1 MDLMHEIADWLN
13 DDNANY
19 HDGLF
24 LLEQVSKKTT
34 LINFLRR
41 KENGNNRNKLHYELD
56 KIQKNGP
63 DKSSE
68 PIKRKYY
75 LNAKIYKAKETEE
88 LPKHEPTL
96 EHSKISEDDPVL
108 HKLSIKKGEVHME
121 RAAMANR
128 MKMCKSDA
136 QRKEIYANCLEIQER
151 YDVVAKQINHYMKTG
166 ERLEE
171 KKVPPTS
178 TFRISENPMDWPRQL
193 SNLRS
198 NQSKLR
204 KKLSGISEGAPKASE
219 WKKKLNQVKHDIENV
234 EKAIEA
240 QR

>member
-34 LINFLRR
+34 LLNFLRR
-41 KENGNNRNKLHYELD
+41 KENTNNRNKLHYELD

-75 LNAKIYKAKETEE
+75 LATKPYKPQTDQD
-88 LPKHEPTL
+88 LPKKQLKPESAKVL
-96 EHSKISEDDPVL
+96 ENDPVL
-108 HKLSIKKGEVHME
+108 HKLSIKKGEIHME
-121 RAAMANR
+121 RAAMSNR

-136 QRKEIYANCLEIQER
+136 QRKEVYTNCLEIQER
-151 YDVVAKQINHYMKTG
+151 YDIVAKQINHYMKTG
-166 ERLEE
+166 EMLEE

-178 TFRISENPMDWPRQL
+178 TFRISDNPMDWPRQL

-204 KKLSGISEGAPKASE
+204 KKLSGISEGAPKATQ
-219 WKKKLNQVKHDIENV
+219 WRKKLNQVKHDIENV